1 MNRRPKRKNIKKP
14 LRYETTESSDN
25 EGESAKRYKE
35 QNKTSV
41 TDEIRNI
48 RKNLSQYENEELA
61 KQKAINSASK
71 CHSASITLLSTDKS
85 IHLPSHIDDSSIHGS
100 QPIIASQLALNSRP
114 FANTTPI
121 SHDQFPVTSVTN
133 SSIVSQ
139 SSFCT
144 ISKPSCSSTIKHPSF
159 TNSQTFSES
168 QILSFPLTSMID
180 TEQIRNKKYDYEM
193 NNNTECPIGNIE
205 IPCQNATKHLSS
217 YECLPVSSASHIPP
231 LIPMTNNMVHYTPH
245 HNRESTRNQKMAHLE
260 NTIESSSVIS
270 PESYTSSSPQSYS
283 SSLSRDSE
291 TPSLTLL
298 SAPVPHNNVTYNTQ
312 PNYTLTSNHEHPNPT
327 ITYHQN
333 TLQENTNIINEIKMQ
348 VMECVRNVMTEF
360 RTRNQCLHIEKI
372 NRRPVKPNIIPFH
385 TVEAVLK
392 FNRSDD
398 TIYTEIVEYLAS
410 IGGRNAKEIIHLAFK
425 EIFTTNVAL
434 SFTWT
439 GKDNNNRSIKE
450 KLSDQRII
458 NALYDATSVHSKL
471 TTAEFKYYVSEA
483 LRSAKQRHR
492 HQQRMHSRDQNDQDE
507 SREEDLHQ
515 VN

>member
-1 MNRRPKRKNIKKP
+1 MLLITHNLIIHSLLITNI
-14 LRYETTESSDN
+14 
-25 EGESAKRYKE
+25 
-35 QNKTSV
+35 
-41 TDEIRNI
+41 
-48 RKNLSQYENEELA
+48 
-61 KQKAINSASK
+61 
-71 CHSASITLLSTDKS
+71 
-85 IHLPSHIDDSSIHGS
+85 
-100 QPIIASQLALNSRP
+100 
-114 FANTTPI
+114 
-121 SHDQFPVTSVTN
+121 
-133 SSIVSQ
+133 
-139 SSFCT
+139 
-144 ISKPSCSSTIKHPSF
+144 
-159 TNSQTFSES
+159 
-168 QILSFPLTSMID
+168 
-180 TEQIRNKKYDYEM
+180 
-193 NNNTECPIGNIE
+193 
-205 IPCQNATKHLSS
+205 
-217 YECLPVSSASHIPP
+217 
-231 LIPMTNNMVHYTPH
+231 
-245 HNRESTRNQKMAHLE
+245 
-260 NTIESSSVIS
+260 
-270 PESYTSSSPQSYS
+270 
-283 SSLSRDSE
+283 
-291 TPSLTLL
+291 
-298 SAPVPHNNVTYNTQ
+298 
-312 PNYTLTSNHEHPNPT
+312 PNPT

-483 LRSAKQRHR
+483 LRSAKQRH
-492 HQQRMHSRDQNDQDE
+492 
-507 SREEDLHQ
+507 
-515 VN
+515 

>member
-1 MNRRPKRKNIKKP
+1 MNRRPKRENIKKP

-41 TDEIRNI
+41 TDEIRDI

-71 CHSASITLLSTDKS
+71 CYSASQNDKS
-85 IHLPSHIDDSSIHGS
+85 LHLPSRIDDSCVHGS
-100 QPIIASQLALNSRP
+100 QPIIASQLALNSQP

-121 SHDQFPVTSVTN
+121 SHNQFPATSVTN
-133 SSIVSQ
+133 SPIVSQ

-144 ISKPSCSSTIKHPSF
+144 ISKPSCSSTINHPTF
-159 TNSQTFSES
+159 ANSQTLSES
-168 QILSFPLTSMID
+168 QTSFPLTSMND

-193 NNNTECPIGNIE
+193 NNNTHTECPIENIE

-217 YECLPVSSASHIPP
+217 YEYLPVSSASHIPP
-231 LIPMTNNMVHYTPH
+231 TISMTNNMVYYTPH
-245 HNRESTRNQKMAHLE
+245 HNRESTHNQKMGHLE

-270 PESYTSSSPQSYS
+270 PESYTSPSPQSCS

-298 SAPVPHNNVTYNTQ
+298 SAPVLHNNVTYNTQ
-312 PNYTLTSNHEHPNPT
+312 PNTLTSNHEHPNPT

-333 TLQENTNIINEIKMQ
+333 TPQENTNIINEIKMQ

-360 RTRNQCLHIEKI
+360 RTKNQCLHREKI
-372 NRRPVKPNIIPFH
+372 NRRPVKPKIIPFH
-385 TVEAVLK
+385 TVEAVLE
-392 FNRSDD
+392 FNQSDD
-398 TIYTEIVEYLAS
+398 TIYTEMVEYLTS
-410 IGGRNAKEIIHLAFK
+410 IGGRNPKEIIHLAFK
-425 EIFTTNVAL
+425 EIFITNVAL

-439 GKDNNNRSIKE
+439 GKDNNNRSTME
-450 KLSDQRII
+450 KLSNQRII
-458 NALYDATSVHSKL
+458 DALYDATSVHSKL

-483 LRSAKQRHR
+483 LRSAKQRYR
-492 HQQRMHSRDQNDQDE
+492 HQQRMDRRN
-507 SREEDLHQ
+507 
-515 VN
+515 